1 MDLALPTT
9 LPSRTPGRVPSQRPA
24 DLDLDPG
31 HGRYAGL
38 GFVSIAVVFG
48 VLGVWS
54 AFAPLDQAAI
64 AQGRIAVVGSH
75 KAVQHLEGGIVRE
88 ILVRETQGVKEGEVL
103 FRLQPVQ
110 ALAGAEALRK
120 QLDVAQATEAR
131 LVAEQNGAP
140 AVAFPPLLLARRSVP
155 ETAVALR
162 DQERQFAERRRSL
175 DNETGILKA
184 GIEEKTQDIA
194 GRTLQRGTLASQLAS
209 YNQEIGGLTDLTA
222 KGYYPRN
229 KLLGI
234 QRERDRLQGEL
245 ALTESGITR
254 LSKTIEEAKLQIQGV
269 RQKRDT
275 EIAQQLGEIRSRL
288 SDLREKLTVAEDVLA
303 RVEVK
308 AQRDGIVHDLKV
320 HTVGA
325 VVKPGETLAEIVPV
339 ADGLVVQARISPTDI
354 ESVAV
359 GQKAE
364 VRFQNFSARETPIIL
379 GRVETLSPDSLTD
392 DVTHQ
397 VYFAAKV
404 VIDPASVS
412 PDIARRIGP
421 GMPADVL
428 ITTGER
434 TVLAYLCAPLFNTLA
449 KAFREK

>member
-1 MDLALPTT
+1 MDLALPAH
-9 LPSRTPGRVPSQRPA
+9 LDS
-24 DLDLDPG
+24 DLELDAG
-31 HGRYAGL
+31 HGRYATL
-38 GFVSIAVVFG
+38 GFAAIAVVFG
-48 VLGVWS
+48 VLGTWS
-54 AFAPLDQAAI
+54 AFAPLDRAAI
-64 AQGRIAVVGSH
+64 AQGQIAVVGSH

-88 ILVRETQGVKEGEVL
+88 ILVHETQAVKEGDVL

-140 AVAFPPLLLARRSVP
+140 AIAFPAALAARRSVP
-155 ETAVALR
+155 ETAIALR
-162 DQERQFAERRRSL
+162 DQERQFSERRRSL

-194 GRTLQRGTLASQLAS
+194 GRTLQRATLTSQLAS
-209 YNQEIGGLTDLTA
+209 YNQEISGLTDLTA

-245 ALTESGITR
+245 AMTESGIAR
-254 LSKTIEEAKLQIQGV
+254 LNKSIDESRLQIQGV
-269 RQKRDT
+269 RQKLDT
-275 EIAQQLGEIRSRL
+275 EIAQQLGETRARL
-288 SDLREKLTVAEDVLA
+288 SDIREKLTVAEDVLA

-308 AQRDGIVHDLKV
+308 AQRDGIVHDLKI

-339 ADGLVVQARISPTDI
+339 ADGLVVQAKVSPLDI

-364 VRFQNFSARETPIIL
+364 VRFANFSARETPIIL
-379 GRVETLSPDSLTD
+379 GRVESVSPDSLTD
-392 DVTHQ
+392 ELTRAP
-397 VYFAAKV
+397 YFSAKV
-404 VIDPASVS
+404 VIDQSTLP
-412 PDIARRIGP
+412 PDVARRIGP
-421 GMPADVL
+421 GMTADVL